1 MQQTHTIAALL
12 ILLLLAQLAKADD
25 SPGAALDALH
35 RAGGARDHNAFLA
48 LMTENGSV
56 LGLASDSRWNAAA
69 LTDAL
74 STYFAGGGTWPKRAS
89 KRQIR
94 MSSQGETVWFS
105 ESLQNTGGNT
115 GVGSGVLVR
124 TPSGWLV
131 AQYHISYS
139 ATPEAIDSGA
149 RDAVVPDGS
158 APKASPVVN
167 PASIM
172 AETDTAAQPAKK
184 RCRKMRHKTNRSS
197 SC

>member
-1 MQQTHTIAALL
+1 MQQAHTIAALL
-12 ILLLLAQLAKADD
+12 IFLLLAQLAKADD

-56 LGLASDSRWNAAA
+56 LGLASNSRWNAPA

-74 STYFAGGGTWPKRAS
+74 STYFSAGGTWPKRTS
-89 KRQIR
+89 NRQIR
-94 MSSQGETVWFS
+94 MSPQGETVWFS

-124 TPSGWLV
+124 APSGWLV

-139 ATPEAIDSGA
+139 ATPGAMDSGA
-149 RDAVVPDGS
+149 RDAVVSGGS
-158 APKASPVVN
+158 APEASPVVN
-167 PASIM
+167 PAPVT
-172 AETDTAAQPAKK
+172 AETADLPAKK